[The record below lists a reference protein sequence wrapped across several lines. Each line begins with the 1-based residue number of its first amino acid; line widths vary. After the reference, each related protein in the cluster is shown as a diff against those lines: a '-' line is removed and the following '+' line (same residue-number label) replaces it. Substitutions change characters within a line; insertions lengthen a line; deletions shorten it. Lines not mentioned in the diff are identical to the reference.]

1 MQSTTGFFA
10 MALTAASLLVMP
22 AAHAQDKSPAAPSQT
37 APGKTTVPI
46 APTTIPEKK
55 LDAAA
60 AAVKRVSA
68 IRDTFEQKLAQAPID
83 QKKRL
88 ADEADN
94 AMAKAVTEQGLSIE
108 EYSTILQ
115 VAQNDP
121 VVRDKLLQRLK

>member
-10 MALTAASLLVMP
+10 MAFTAAGLLFMP
-22 AAHAQDKSPAAPSQT
+22 VANAQDKSPAAPSPT
-37 APGKTTVPI
+37 APGTTT
-46 APTTIPEKK
+46 APATIPDNK

-68 IRDTFEQKLAQAPID
+68 IRDTFEQKLAQAPVD
-83 QKKRL
+83 EKKRVV
-88 ADEADN
+88 DEADD

-108 EYSTILQ
+108 EYATIMQ

-121 VVRDKLLQRLK
+121 VVRNKLLQRLK